1 MKIVVFSFMSL
12 NHQYQSEFSSESEQY
27 PFDEIRENEL
37 KADFYKWQID
47 NMYNK
52 AKYYTPHDIIGTK
65 GLVKAQN
72 EELDIKKVSNK

>member
-1 MKIVVFSFMSL
+1 MSL

-27 PFDEIRENEL
+27 TFDEILKNEQ

-52 AKYYTPHDIIGTK
+52 AKYYNPHDIIGTK

-72 EELDIKKVSNK
+72 EDLDVKKVLVMRKLE